1 MNGNIKVAVAGFL
14 ATAVA
19 FGPARMGYG
28 LFLPRFREEF
38 GFSIETAGFI
48 ASAAYGSFLLALLLT
63 GFLSPRLGPR
73 APVIAGGLAAA
84 SGMGLVAG
92 ASSVHSLAA
101 GVILAASSAGFCWV
115 PYNNAVGR
123 AVSENL
129 WGRVLSIVST
139 GTTFGI
145 AGAAVLALAILNT
158 GFGWRIT
165 WAVFSVAG
173 LAAAVVN
180 AFALGDMRGG
190 GPRDEGAFGIAE
202 DMGLRELLRA
212 RAVPLYGVALSFG
225 VTSSIFLS
233 FAVEH
238 VTDAGG
244 LGGGN
249 GEIGPILFLAFGAV
263 GVPGMFTGEFE
274 SRIGLRR
281 LLRIIFIC
289 SFASLALLGVAPGSW
304 ATVLVSA
311 ALQGGFVMTVSAV
324 LAFWSLRVFPFIPAV
339 SFTAVLLLVA
349 AGNAAG
355 PALASLAATRIG
367 MGMMFLACGGLSLL
381 TALAL
386 PRGVR
391 EYSGNQSG
399 S

>member
-1 MNGNIKVAVAGFL
+1 MNSNIKVSAAGFL

-28 LFLPRFREEF
+28 LFLPRLREEF

-63 GFLSPRLGPR
+63 GLLTLRFGPR

-84 SGMGLVAG
+84 SGMALVAG
-92 ASSVHSLAA
+92 ASNVNLLAA

-123 AVSENL
+123 AVSVNL
-129 WGRVLSIVST
+129 QGRVLSIIST

-145 AGAAVLALAILNT
+145 LGAAGLALVIMNT
-158 GFGWRIT
+158 GFGWRMT
-165 WAVFSVAG
+165 WAVFAAVG
-173 LAAAVVN
+173 LAAAMVN
-180 AFALGDMRGG
+180 AYALHDMRGAKPHG
-190 GPRDEGAFGIAE
+190 SEGFGVAE
-202 DMGLRELLRA
+202 ENGYRELLKA
-212 RAVPLYGVALSFG
+212 KALPLYGVALSFG

-233 FAVEH
+233 FAVDH
-238 VTDAGG
+238 VTDAGA
-244 LGGGN
+244 LGGGTWD
-249 GEIGPILFLAFGAV
+249 IGPILYLAFGISGAL
-263 GVPGMFTGEFE
+263 GMFTGEFE
-274 SRIGLRR
+274 HRLGLRR
-281 LLRIIFIC
+281 VLRIIFGC
-289 SFASLALLGVAPGSW
+289 SFASLALLGFAPESW
-304 ATVLVSA
+304 AAVLASA
-311 ALQGGFVMTVSAV
+311 ALQGGFIMTVSAV

-339 SFTAVLLLVA
+339 SFTAVLLMVA

-367 MGMMFLACGGLSLL
+367 MAMTFHAAGGLSLL
-381 TALAL
+381 TAVAL
-386 PRGVR
+386 PYAVQVKG
-391 EYSGNQSG
+391 EHKSG